1 MTGRA
6 LAAWI
11 AGGLAAGTVLASLG
25 WGLLHAAQQQ
35 PSSLVGSQI
44 PDLTIQALD
53 GNLISLRALKGT
65 PLVVNFWASWC
76 VPCRQEAPVLAAA
89 ARRMAGK
96 AQFVGVDIQ
105 DTDSA
110 ARAYEAE
117 IKSPYPVGPAVR
129 IATSESPLRPRHS
142 SWTAMELSKAGSS
155 GRSTR
160 SESTSIWRGYSV
172 NHHLAMML
180 RPEQSHAEPGKLGD
194 PVKAQSD
201 QTDPEHEAHGR
212 RREIDLDGTP
222 AQ

>member
-44 PDLTIQALD
+44 PDLTIQDLD
-53 GNLISLRALKGT
+53 GSLINLRALKGT

-76 VPCRQEAPVLAAA
+76 VPCRQEAPALAAA
-89 ARRMAGK
+89 ARRMAG
-96 AQFVGVDIQ
+96 AQFIGVDIQ

-129 IATSESPLRPRHS
+129 GSYRGFGVTAPPETFFVDRHGVVQS
-142 SWTAMELSKAGSS
+142 RIIGPVDSQRMEV
-155 GRSTR
+155 
-160 SESTSIWRGYSV
+160 Y
-172 NHHLAMML
+172 LA
-180 RPEQSHAEPGKLGD
+180 EILG
-194 PVKAQSD
+194 
-201 QTDPEHEAHGR
+201 
-212 RREIDLDGTP
+212 
-222 AQ
+222 

>member
-1 MTGRA
+1 MTRRA
-6 LAAWI
+6 LAVWV

-35 PSSLVGSQI
+35 PSSPVGSQI
-44 PDLTIQALD
+44 PDLTIQDLD
-53 GNLISLRALKGT
+53 RSLINPQALKGT

-117 IKSPYPVGPAVR
+117 IKSPYPVGPAVHGSYRDFGVTAPPETFFVDRHGIVQSR
-129 IATSESPLRPRHS
+129 IIGPVDSQR
-142 SWTAMELSKAGSS
+142 MEV
-155 GRSTR
+155 
-160 SESTSIWRGYSV
+160 Y
-172 NHHLAMML
+172 LA
-180 RPEQSHAEPGKLGD
+180 EILG
-194 PVKAQSD
+194 
-201 QTDPEHEAHGR
+201 
-212 RREIDLDGTP
+212 
-222 AQ
+222 

>member
-6 LAAWI
+6 VAAWV
-11 AGGLAAGTVLASLG
+11 AGGLAAGTVLASLA

-35 PSSLVGSQI
+35 PSSLIGSQV
-44 PDLTIQALD
+44 PDLTIQSLD

-96 AQFVGVDIQ
+96 VQFVGVDIQ

-117 IKSPYPVGPAVR
+117 IKSPYPVGPATHGSYRDFGVTAPPETFFVDGHGIVQSR
-129 IATSESPLRPRHS
+129 IIGPVDSQR
-142 SWTAMELSKAGSS
+142 MEVYMSQ
-155 GRSTR
+155 
-160 SESTSIWRGYSV
+160 V
-172 NHHLAMML
+172 
-180 RPEQSHAEPGKLGD
+180 LG
-194 PVKAQSD
+194 
-201 QTDPEHEAHGR
+201 
-212 RREIDLDGTP
+212 
-222 AQ
+222 

>member
-117 IKSPYPVGPAVR
+117 IKSPYPVGPAVHGSYRDFGVTAPPETFFVDRHGIVQSR
-129 IATSESPLRPRHS
+129 IIGPVDAQRIDVY
-142 SWTAMELSKAGSS
+142 MAG
-155 GRSTR
+155 
-160 SESTSIWRGYSV
+160 I
-172 NHHLAMML
+172 
-180 RPEQSHAEPGKLGD
+180 LG
-194 PVKAQSD
+194 
-201 QTDPEHEAHGR
+201 
-212 RREIDLDGTP
+212 
-222 AQ
+222 